1 MSDTDM
7 TLSDAPASRTA
18 VPDGFV
24 HDGEHPQIPV
34 PFTAVIGDRRMEGRS
49 LSVTGAVVT
58 GLLPPN
64 AEGSVRPVTL
74 RFDFEGFSTNL
85 YPEVRVLRQ
94 GNEADATYELRFTDP
109 TAGHLAPL
117 RYILNSAIAG
127 DLVSIGQMLGYT
139 GPTKVKTKPPLARRG
154 VAGRAANGL
163 KRLAILGLSVGLI
176 VVAGQVI
183 HNRVMFSYEGQPV
196 VVSIPGETL
205 RSTAAGQIT
214 YVNADAGAGDVIYSI
229 SANSGDFLSVEMPC
243 DCDLQALP
251 DFYEGATILPGTA
264 LVKLVEPDAGLEA
277 RTQVSFEG
285 VARMFAGDE
294 AELVLASGDVVPV
307 SVSLMQG
314 EGMEPG
320 DTVPAELAL
329 PDEVAGTL
337 APGTTAR
344 LRFRRTLLPDWLGS
358 TWNDAGTRIGGAW
371 TALVS
376 DLTTE

>member
-7 TLSDAPASRTA
+7 TLSDTPASRTA

-24 HDGEHPQIPV
+24 HDAEHPQIPV

-64 AEGSVRPVTL
+64 AEGGVRPVTL

-85 YPEVRVLRQ
+85 YPEVRVLRL

-139 GPTKVKTKPPLARRG
+139 GPTKVKAQPPKVQRG
-154 VAGRAANGL
+154 FAGRAGNGF
-163 KRLAILGLSVGLI
+163 KRFAILGLSVGLLL
-176 VVAGQVI
+176 VAGQVI

-196 VVSIPGETL
+196 MVSVPGETL

-214 YVNADAGAGDVIYSI
+214 YVNPDAGAGDVIYSI

-243 DCDLQALP
+243 DCELEPLP

-264 LVKLVEPDAGLEA
+264 LVKLVEADAGLEA
-277 RTQVSFEG
+277 RTQISFEG
-285 VARMFAGDE
+285 VARMFAGDS

-307 SVSLMQG
+307 TVALMQG
-314 EGMEPG
+314 EAAEPG
-320 DTVPAELAL
+320 DTVPADLTL
-329 PDEVAGTL
+329 PDNVAGTL
-337 APGTTAR
+337 QPGTTAR
-344 LRFRRTLLPDWLGS
+344 LRFRRHLLPDWLGG
-358 TWNDAGTRIGGAW
+358 TWKNAGTRIGGAW

-376 DLTTE
+376 DLTEE